1 MILEE
6 IEGEGSIVVDV
17 WFLFY
22 SILRLLTSPSFS
34 DSYEFIDSLSIQ
46 NNWMHRTQMTHSIL

>member
-6 IEGEGSIVVDV
+6 TEEGEGSIVVDV

-22 SILRLLTSPSFS
+22 SILRLLTSPSFLV
-34 DSYEFIDSLSIQ
+34 IAMNLLIV
-46 NNWMHRTQMTHSIL
+46 

>member
-6 IEGEGSIVVDV
+6 TEGEGSIVVDV
-17 WFLFY
+17 WLLFY

-46 NNWMHRTQMTHSIL
+46 NN

>member
-6 IEGEGSIVVDV
+6 TEEGEGSIVVDV

-22 SILRLLTSPSFS
+22 SILFYSMLVNFSLFFS

-46 NNWMHRTQMTHSIL
+46 NN